1 MRHAVLG
8 AGGVGGL
15 VGGALAKAGHPV
27 TLLVRPGRRDHYPER
42 LTVESETLGTFEA
55 PVRVAD
61 RLDGRFDVV
70 WIAVK
75 ATALEA
81 ALDAVAPERLGGGV
95 VVPLLNG
102 VDHVER
108 LRDRYGPERILPGT
122 IRVEA
127 EQMGPGRVRH
137 LSAFVDAQVAPSG
150 ATRGRAEAL
159 SEELRGAGLTCEVRD
174 DEVTMLWSK
183 LCFLAPFALATTAS
197 GGPLGVVCSDAQ
209 WRERL
214 EECVKEACAVGVAEG
229 AKVAPEP
236 ILAALE
242 GLPDGFRSSMQKD
255 VAAGRPPELDAIAGP
270 ILRGGGEHGIDVSA
284 TRALADRIVAPG

>member
-27 TLLVRPGRRDHYPER
+27 TLIVRPGRRDSYPER
-42 LTVESETLGTFEA
+42 LSVESEPFGDFET

-61 RLDGRFDVV
+61 NFDERFDIV
-70 WIAVK
+70 WITVK
-75 ATALEA
+75 ATALVP
-81 ALDAVAPERLGGGV
+81 ALGAIPPEELGDGV

-102 VDHVER
+102 VDHIER
-108 LRDRYGPERILPGT
+108 LRDRYGAGRVLPGT

-137 LSAFVDAQVAPSG
+137 LSSFADVQVAPTP
-150 ATRGRAEAL
+150 AKRELAEAL
-159 SEELRGAGLTCEVRD
+159 SEELRGAGLGCEVQD
-174 DEVTMLWSK
+174 DETTMLWSK

-197 GGPLGVVCSDAQ
+197 EGSLGAVRADVGRWAS
-209 WRERL
+209 L
-214 EECVKEACAVGVAEG
+214 EECVYEACAVGVAEG
-229 AKVAPEP
+229 ARVAPGP
-236 ILAALE
+236 ILTALQ

-255 VAAGRPPELDAIAGP
+255 VAAGRVPELDAIAGP
-270 ILRGGGEHGIDVSA
+270 ILRGGREHGIDAPA
-284 TRALADRIVAPG
+284 TRALVDKILAPG